1 MVRALTNLKKQKN
14 SGNADEQAVAKKV
27 SKKRERVP
35 KIDTVDTMSDASLD
49 TSDEEFSGVE
59 LETPRRSSRNRLP
72 SSKYCKADFVLSSS
86 SSQEDE
92 EEENS
97 PGTPEDAL
105 IPAFGRRQC
114 PAQADKVAQPSNASA

>member
-14 SGNADEQAVAKKV
+14 SGNADEQKVAKKV
-27 SKKRERVP
+27 SKKRERAL
-35 KIDTVDTMSDASLD
+35 KMDTVDTMSDASLD

-72 SSKYCKADFVLSSS
+72 SSRYCPADFVLSSS
-86 SSQEDE
+86 SSQEEDE
-92 EEENS
+92 EDNN
-97 PGTPEDAL
+97 PKTPEDAL

-114 PAQADKVAQPSNASA
+114 PAQAEKEAQPSNASA